1 VGTATSSS
9 SINCCYILLTQKSN
23 YARGFSYLFGIDL
36 NETADEDFGSVNNDH
51 EAGKKRK
58 NSELHQ

>member
-1 VGTATSSS
+1 
-9 SINCCYILLTQKSN
+9 LLLHSTYAKKSN
-23 YARGFSYLFGIDL
+23 YARGFGYLFGIDL
-36 NETADEDFGSVNNDH
+36 NKTTDEDFGSVNNDH